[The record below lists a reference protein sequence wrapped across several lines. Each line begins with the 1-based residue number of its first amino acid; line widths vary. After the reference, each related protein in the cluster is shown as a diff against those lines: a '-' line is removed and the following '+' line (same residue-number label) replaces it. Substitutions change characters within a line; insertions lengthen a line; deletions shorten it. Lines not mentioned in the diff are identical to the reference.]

1 MPRDYAA
8 FTTLVTQKLQSSG
21 SANFSVSEV
30 DNQIEECLKEF
41 SSYQSHLVPVIFK
54 IEGRYGTASST
65 SADNL
70 IDTPKG
76 HFVSGDPA
84 DEKII
89 HNITD
94 NSRAVILT
102 QASTAQVGLS
112 SDIMTNGDFYKVYNR
127 FCWNQRQVYI
137 GDVPEYVD
145 IHSVEYPIGTKRS
158 FKLYDKVL
166 EVMLKAGVIPD
177 TNSNTA
183 KVSNLPNTDI
193 LVRFKMP
200 HQLSQLT
207 DWTATFSA
215 TAAATA
221 TSIAATALQGAGTI
235 KVGSEL
241 TIENHRTTYLVTAS
255 TTIASSAVTI
265 PIYPGLESVVASTA
279 WVITIRKSSLQ
290 PQQEDTF
297 ADLVAARLA
306 INKSP
311 KFIRSIA
318 ISGNWDNWQTWGER
332 RLGETLAKL
341 RRGTPPKTRQSEP
354 WD

>member
-1 MPRDYAA
+1 MARDYAA
-8 FTTLVTQKLQSSG
+8 MTTLVTQKLQSSG
-21 SANFSVSEV
+21 TADFSVSEV

-41 SSYQSHLVPVIFK
+41 SSYQPHLVPVIFK

-70 IDTPKG
+70 IDTSKG
-76 HFVSGDPA
+76 HFVSSDPT
-84 DEKII
+84 DEKVI

-137 GDVPEYVD
+137 GDVPEYID
-145 IHSVEYPIGTKRS
+145 IRSVEYPIGQKRS
-158 FKLYDKVL
+158 FKLDDRLL
-166 EVMLKAGVIPD
+166 EIKTYNIPD

-183 KVSNLPNTDI
+183 KVSSLPNADV
-193 LVRFKMP
+193 LVRFNMP

-207 DWTATFSA
+207 DWSATFSA
-215 TAAATA
+215 TAAAAA

-235 KVGSEL
+235 EIGTEL
-241 TIENHRTTYLVTAS
+241 TIENHRTTYLVTA
-255 TTIASSAVTI
+255 TATIASSAVTI
-265 PIYPGLESVVASTA
+265 PVFPPLESAVASTA
-279 WVITIRKSSLQ
+279 WVITIRKSSLE
-290 PQQEDTF
+290 PAQEDIF

-311 KFIRSIA
+311 KFIRSVSV
-318 ISGNWDNWQTWGER
+318 SGSWDNWQNWGER
-332 RLGETLAKL
+332 RLGETLSKL
-341 RRGTPPKTRQSEP
+341 RRGTPPRTRQSEP